1 LEVIESIVNNSELRS
16 KNFDAKIQNQQNS
29 QANIHVSSI
38 NQGIRKNLSD
48 SLKLATQVGS
58 TSSITGQINNLM
70 NNYIFNPNP
79 GYFLHPYSILN
90 VNPLYAV
97 PAGSINYWNHLN
109 SNDLFPGVK
118 QVEKT
123 AKEIEDNIEKINQVK
138 DSEKGNKKVNKN
150 ADKIIKEEKEAL
162 EKVEDD
168 IQGVSKRMEE
178 AEDKIYELLE
188 NPEIKDQSTK
198 SALNASL
205 NKIKTNSQE
214 LGRLRDEID
223 HSLDAI

>member
-16 KNFDAKIQNQQNS
+16 KNFDAKVQNQHNS

-138 DSEKGNKKVNKN
+138 NSEKGNKKVIKN
-150 ADKIIKEEKEAL
+150 ADKVIKEEKEAL
-162 EKVEDD
+162 EEVEQD
-168 IQGVSKRMEE
+168 IKGVSKRLEE

-205 NKIKTNSQE
+205 TKIQTNSQE

>member
-1 LEVIESIVNNSELRS
+1 
-16 KNFDAKIQNQQNS
+16 
-29 QANIHVSSI
+29 
-38 NQGIRKNLSD
+38 
-48 SLKLATQVGS
+48 
-58 TSSITGQINNLM
+58 M

-97 PAGSINYWNHLN
+97 PAGSINYWNNLN

-123 AKEIEDNIEKINQVK
+123 AKEIEDKIERINEVK
-138 DSEKGNKKVNKN
+138 NSEKGNKKLNLNAEKVLEQEKKSLERVEDNIEEVSKN
-150 ADKIIKEEKEAL
+150 LEQAEEKI
-162 EKVEDD
+162 ED
-168 IQGVSKRMEE
+168 
-178 AEDKIYELLE
+178 LLE

-205 NKIKTNSQE
+205 NKIKTNSHE
-214 LGRLRDEID
+214 LGRVRQEVE
-223 HSLDAI
+223 HTLDAI

>member
-1 LEVIESIVNNSELRS
+1 
-16 KNFDAKIQNQQNS
+16 
-29 QANIHVSSI
+29 
-38 NQGIRKNLSD
+38 
-48 SLKLATQVGS
+48 
-58 TSSITGQINNLM
+58 
-70 NNYIFNPNP
+70 
-79 GYFLHPYSILN
+79 
-90 VNPLYAV
+90 
-97 PAGSINYWNHLN
+97 LN

-138 DSEKGNKKVNKN
+138 NSEKGNKKVIKN
-150 ADKIIKEEKEAL
+150 ADKVIKEEKEAL
-162 EKVEDD
+162 EEVEQD
-168 IQGVSKRMEE
+168 IKGVSKRLEE

-205 NKIKTNSQE
+205 TKIQTNSQE